1 MDDQELLQMMV
12 VEPWE
17 RYRRADRREKLA
29 LLRHS
34 FSMYIAHAD
43 KTYEDLHIVL
53 DGHTELKY
61 SLFALCLRW
70 ERAKRSCSHG

>member
-34 FSMYIAHAD
+34 FSMYIFRCILTMLT
-43 KTYEDLHIVL
+43 KRMRTCI
-53 DGHTELKY
+53 
-61 SLFALCLRW
+61 LFW
-70 ERAKRSCSHG
+70 MVIRS

>member
-34 FSMYIAHAD
+34 FSM
-43 KTYEDLHIVL
+43 V
-53 DGHTELKY
+53 Y
-61 SLFALCLRW
+61 SPCRQ
-70 ERAKRSCSHG
+70 RI